1 MVRDMVAGYEPSEAK
16 AKCPES
22 VLRAVWPSGRREIEV
37 RKVRISRLPDAS
49 V

>member
-22 VLRAVWPSGRREIEV
+22 VIRAVWPSGRRENEV
-37 RKVRISRLPDAS
+37 KRVRISRLPDAN